1 MFAYHIRES
10 VSVPHHFT
18 VSYRDE
24 DTGRLIAL
32 LNSKATPLLFTS
44 RAHAAAY
51 VTVHCAGY
59 VAEGE

>member
-10 VSVPHHFT
+10 VSLPNHFT
-18 VSYRDE
+18 ISYRDE
-24 DTGRLIAL
+24 DTGQLTAL

-51 VTVHCAGY
+51 VAVHCSGY
-59 VAEGE
+59 VTEGE

>member
-10 VSVPHHFT
+10 VSVPRHFT
-18 VSYRDE
+18 ISYRDE
-24 DTGRLIAL
+24 DTGQLIAL

-51 VTVHCAGY
+51 VANYCAGY
-59 VAEGE
+59 VTEGE